1 MNDIFL
7 SVAGGAVVFDASD
20 STLCDYWER
29 GFRTWLRGDA
39 AQTAGR
45 WLKELLAG
53 RDVSIS
59 SGSGTAL
66 IKKASDGSA
75 SRQDI
80 YALLGIMFSSPGNVR
95 ALITLLSDEQRRLWR
110 RLLTTFYVS
119 RADAEQIVGGMR
131 DGEPAD
137 SFTPCA
143 LLMTVSLTAY
153 KNSGRASEQMIYL
166 YFYPALWARIYQS
179 VHPELSQPLAATD
192 AIDDSTLTTVS
203 FEKDAVNDV
212 KLLQTMFA
220 GGQLFGLHGR
230 LLSERTLK
238 TVDHMGL
245 RELPVGDA
253 VPEAMRHQRARLLAA
268 GMAMLTAAY
277 RNIVANGAAKH
288 ADMVRA
294 MVEKIPYQSK
304 MTFEMILP
312 YVSGVRSNDLERCTA
327 ARLSQ
332 RLLSLLKTAGEGWLP
347 ARGLVMCIMKTIG
360 DYRTPMLLIAPQ
372 GLGKAAHYLFN
383 KFTMTAVNADCQLQQ
398 FGEAYVYGLLAY
410 MTAAGCL
417 EAAYGATDRTMPSPY
432 HGIRYVRL
440 TPLGRYALH
449 LDESYAPPANED
461 GQRLFDVDSR
471 HLIVRSL
478 SADNPY
484 IGVLA
489 EIGRPLYG
497 GRYAVTAESFIEVC
511 RTADDVERHIE
522 LFRQY
527 VCYDLPPL
535 WQHFFDGM
543 RTRVRPVEAVHDRY
557 ALYSVGDERL
567 KELIGADSTLRGCV
581 IRCENSYVLVAED
594 KKEVFMNRLRKL
606 GYIM

>member
-66 IKKASDGSA
+66 IKKASYGSA

-153 KNSGRASEQMIYL
+153 KNSGRASEHMIYL

-203 FEKDAVNDV
+203 FEKDAVSDV
-212 KLLQTMFA
+212 KSLQTMFA

-294 MVEKIPYQSK
+294 IAAYESFPVADFFAEAGGQRQLANLSYDTALHPNDEGMQIMANILIQAFEKI
-304 MTFEMILP
+304 LP
-312 YVSGVRSNDLERCTA
+312 E
-327 ARLSQ
+327 
-332 RLLSLLKTAGEGWLP
+332 
-347 ARGLVMCIMKTIG
+347 
-360 DYRTPMLLIAPQ
+360 
-372 GLGKAAHYLFN
+372 
-383 KFTMTAVNADCQLQQ
+383 
-398 FGEAYVYGLLAY
+398 
-410 MTAAGCL
+410 
-417 EAAYGATDRTMPSPY
+417 
-432 HGIRYVRL
+432 
-440 TPLGRYALH
+440 
-449 LDESYAPPANED
+449 
-461 GQRLFDVDSR
+461 
-471 HLIVRSL
+471 
-478 SADNPY
+478 
-484 IGVLA
+484 
-489 EIGRPLYG
+489 
-497 GRYAVTAESFIEVC
+497 
-511 RTADDVERHIE
+511 
-522 LFRQY
+522 
-527 VCYDLPPL
+527 
-535 WQHFFDGM
+535 
-543 RTRVRPVEAVHDRY
+543 
-557 ALYSVGDERL
+557 
-567 KELIGADSTLRGCV
+567 
-581 IRCENSYVLVAED
+581 
-594 KKEVFMNRLRKL
+594 
-606 GYIM
+606 